1 VVCSIDPKEKMEQI
15 KVLIVDDEPLIRHAL
30 GTILA
35 TDQGIVTVFSAENG
49 KQAVDYCSENEIDV
63 VLMDLQMPIMDGVS
77 ATRAIKSRKDSPAV
91 LAITAFSSDEYLV
104 PVLTAG
110 ASGYLVKDSEPGEII
125 NAVHAVHQGTTA
137 ISPSVS
143 SDLISAVREAY
154 TDNTQAVEDLIY
166 DLGIT
171 NREIQILKLLAQGLN
186 NTEISKTLGITETTV
201 KTHMAKIFAKL
212 DVRDRVQALVA
223 AARMGIVEIPK
234 D

>member
-1 VVCSIDPKEKMEQI
+1 MEKI

-30 GTILA
+30 ETILA
-35 TDQGIVTVFSAENG
+35 TAHGIAMVNSAENG
-49 KQAVDYCSENEIDV
+49 QAAVDYCKDNHVDV

-77 ATRAIKSRKDSPAV
+77 ATKIIKSVQDSPSV

-110 ASGYLVKDSEPGEII
+110 ASGYLVKDSEPDEII
-125 NAVHAVHQGTTA
+125 RAIHAVHQGTAA

-143 SDLISAVREAY
+143 SDLVSAVREAY
-154 TDNTQAVEDLIY
+154 RDNSGDIQELVY

-171 NREIQILKLLAQGLN
+171 NREFEILKLLAKGLN
-186 NTEISKTLGITETTV
+186 NPEISKTLAISETTV
-201 KTHMAKIFAKL
+201 KTHMAKIFVKL

-223 AARMGIVEIPK
+223 ATRMGLIEIPR

>member
-1 VVCSIDPKEKMEQI
+1 MEKI

-35 TDQGIVTVFSAENG
+35 TDSGIVTVNSVENG
-49 KQAVDYCSENEIDV
+49 LAAVDYCKEHQVDV

-77 ATRAIKSRKDSPAV
+77 ATKAIKSVEDSPSV

-104 PVLTAG
+104 PVLSAG
-110 ASGYLVKDSEPGEII
+110 ASGYLVKDSEPDEII
-125 NAVHAVHQGTTA
+125 RAVHAVHQGTAA

-143 SDLISAVREAY
+143 SDLVSAVREAY
-154 TDNTQAVEDLIY
+154 RDNSQDIQDLAY

-171 NREIQILKLLAQGLN
+171 NREFEILKLLARGLN
-186 NTEISKTLGITETTV
+186 NTEISRTLAISETTV
-201 KTHMAKIFAKL
+201 KTHMAKIFVKL

-223 AARMGIVEIPK
+223 AARMGLIEIPK

>member
-1 VVCSIDPKEKMEQI
+1 MEKI

-35 TDQGIVTVFSAENG
+35 IDSGIVTVNSVENG
-49 KQAVDYCSENEIDV
+49 RAAVEYCKDHQVDV

-77 ATRAIKSRKDSPAV
+77 ATKAIKSVEDSPSV

-104 PVLTAG
+104 PVLSAG
-110 ASGYLVKDSEPGEII
+110 ASGYLVKDSEPDEII
-125 NAVHAVHQGTTA
+125 RAVHAVHQGTAA

-143 SDLISAVREAY
+143 SDLVSAVREAY
-154 TDNTQAVEDLIY
+154 RDNSQDIQDLAY

-171 NREIQILKLLAQGLN
+171 NREFEILKLLARGLN
-186 NTEISKTLGITETTV
+186 NTEISRTLAISETTV
-201 KTHMAKIFAKL
+201 KTHMAKIFVKL

-223 AARMGIVEIPK
+223 AARMGLIEIPK

>member
-1 VVCSIDPKEKMEQI
+1 VEKI

-35 TDQGIVTVFSAENG
+35 IDSGIVTVNSVENG
-49 KQAVDYCSENEIDV
+49 RAAVDYCKEHQVDV

-77 ATRAIKSRKDSPAV
+77 ATKAIKSVEDSPSV

-110 ASGYLVKDSEPGEII
+110 ASGYLVKDSEPDEII
-125 NAVHAVHQGTTA
+125 RAVHAVHQGTAA

-143 SDLISAVREAY
+143 SDLVSAVREAY
-154 TDNTQAVEDLIY
+154 RDNSQDIQDLAY

-171 NREIQILKLLAQGLN
+171 NREFEILKLLARGLN
-186 NTEISKTLGITETTV
+186 NTEISRTLAISETTV
-201 KTHMAKIFAKL
+201 KTHMAKIFVKL

-223 AARMGIVEIPK
+223 AARMGLIEIPK

>member
-1 VVCSIDPKEKMEQI
+1 MEQI

-49 KQAVDYCSENEIDV
+49 KQAVDYCSENEINV

-125 NAVHAVHQGTTA
+125 NAVHAVHQGTAA

-201 KTHMAKIFAKL
+201 KTHMAKIFVKL

-223 AARMGIVEIPK
+223 AARTGIVEIPK

>member
-1 VVCSIDPKEKMEQI
+1 MEQI

-35 TDQGIVTVFSAENG
+35 TAHGIAMVNSVENG
-49 KQAVDYCSENEIDV
+49 QAAVDYCKDNHVDV

-77 ATRAIKSRKDSPAV
+77 ATKIIKSVQDSPSV

-110 ASGYLVKDSEPGEII
+110 ASGYLVKDSEPDEII
-125 NAVHAVHQGTTA
+125 RAIHAVHQGTAA

-143 SDLISAVREAY
+143 SDLVSAVREAY
-154 TDNTQAVEDLIY
+154 RDNSGDIQELVY

-171 NREIQILKLLAQGLN
+171 NREFEILKLLAKGLN
-186 NTEISKTLGITETTV
+186 NPEISKTLAISETTV
-201 KTHMAKIFAKL
+201 KTHMAKIFVKL

-223 AARMGIVEIPK
+223 ATRMGLIEIPR

>member
-1 VVCSIDPKEKMEQI
+1 MEKI
-15 KVLIVDDEPLIRHAL
+15 KVLVVDDEPLIRHAL

-35 TDQGIVTVFSAENG
+35 IDSGIVTVNSVENG
-49 KQAVDYCSENEIDV
+49 RAAVEYCKDHQVDV

-77 ATRAIKSRKDSPAV
+77 ATKAIKSVEDSPSV

-104 PVLTAG
+104 PVLSAG
-110 ASGYLVKDSEPGEII
+110 ASGYLVKDSEPDEII
-125 NAVHAVHQGTTA
+125 RAVHAVHQGTAA

-143 SDLISAVREAY
+143 SDLVSAVREAY
-154 TDNTQAVEDLIY
+154 RDNSQDIQDLAY

-171 NREIQILKLLAQGLN
+171 NREFEILKLLARGLN
-186 NTEISKTLGITETTV
+186 NTEISRTLAISETTV
-201 KTHMAKIFAKL
+201 KTHMAKIFVKL

-223 AARMGIVEIPK
+223 AARMGLIEIPK

>member
-1 VVCSIDPKEKMEQI
+1 MEQI

-35 TDQGIVTVFSAENG
+35 TDQGIATVFSAENG

-77 ATRAIKSRKDSPAV
+77 ATLAIKSRKDSPAV
-91 LAITAFSSDEYLV
+91 LAITAFSSDDYLV

-125 NAVHAVHQGTTA
+125 NAVHAVHQGTAA

-201 KTHMAKIFAKL
+201 KTHMAKIFVKL

>member
-1 VVCSIDPKEKMEQI
+1 MVCNIDPKEKMEQI

-35 TDQGIVTVFSAENG
+35 TDHGIVTVFSAENG
-49 KQAVDYCSENEIDV
+49 KQAVEYCSDNAVDV

-77 ATRAIKSRKDSPAV
+77 ATHAIKSIKDSPAV

-125 NAVHAVHQGTTA
+125 NAVHAVHQGTAA

-154 TDNTQAVEDLIY
+154 ADNSQAVEDLIY

-171 NREIQILKLLAQGLN
+171 NREIQILKLLAKGLN

-234 D
+234 H

>member
-1 VVCSIDPKEKMEQI
+1 MEKI

-35 TDQGIVTVFSAENG
+35 TAHGIAMVNSVENG
-49 KQAVDYCSENEIDV
+49 QAAVDYCKDNHVDV

-77 ATRAIKSRKDSPAV
+77 ATKIIKSVEDSPSV

-110 ASGYLVKDSEPGEII
+110 ASGYLVKDSEPDEII
-125 NAVHAVHQGTTA
+125 RAIHAVHQGTAA

-143 SDLISAVREAY
+143 SDLVSAVREAY
-154 TDNTQAVEDLIY
+154 RDNSGDIQELVY

-171 NREIQILKLLAQGLN
+171 NREFEILKLLAKGLN
-186 NTEISKTLGITETTV
+186 NPEISKTLAISETTV
-201 KTHMAKIFAKL
+201 KTHMAKIFVKL

-223 AARMGIVEIPK
+223 ATRMGLIEIPR

>member
-1 VVCSIDPKEKMEQI
+1 MEQI

-104 PVLTAG
+104 PALTAG

-125 NAVHAVHQGTTA
+125 NAVHAVHQGTAA

-201 KTHMAKIFAKL
+201 KTHMAKIFVKL

-223 AARMGIVEIPK
+223 AARTGIVEIPK

>member
-1 VVCSIDPKEKMEQI
+1 MEQI

-125 NAVHAVHQGTTA
+125 NAVHAVHQGTAA

-154 TDNTQAVEDLIY
+154 IDNTQAVEDLIY

>member
-1 VVCSIDPKEKMEQI
+1 MEKI
-15 KVLIVDDEPLIRHAL
+15 KVLVVDDEPLIRHAL

-35 TDQGIVTVFSAENG
+35 IDSGIVTVNSVENG
-49 KQAVDYCSENEIDV
+49 RAAVEYCKDHQVDV

-77 ATRAIKSRKDSPAV
+77 ATKAIKSVEDSPSV

-104 PVLTAG
+104 PVLSAG
-110 ASGYLVKDSEPGEII
+110 ASGYLVKDSEPDEII
-125 NAVHAVHQGTTA
+125 RAVHAVHQGTAA

-143 SDLISAVREAY
+143 SDLVSAVREAY
-154 TDNTQAVEDLIY
+154 RDNSQDIQYLAY

-171 NREIQILKLLAQGLN
+171 NREFEILKLLARGLN
-186 NTEISKTLGITETTV
+186 NTEISRTLAISETTV
-201 KTHMAKIFAKL
+201 KTHMAKIFVKL

-223 AARMGIVEIPK
+223 AARMGLIEIPK

>member
-1 VVCSIDPKEKMEQI
+1 MVCSIDPKEIMEQI

-125 NAVHAVHQGTTA
+125 NAVHAVHQGTAA

-201 KTHMAKIFAKL
+201 KTHMAKIFVKL

>member
-1 VVCSIDPKEKMEQI
+1 MEKI

-35 TDQGIVTVFSAENG
+35 TDSGIVTVNSVENG
-49 KQAVDYCSENEIDV
+49 LAAVDYCKEHQVDV

-77 ATRAIKSRKDSPAV
+77 ATKAIKSVEDSPSV
-91 LAITAFSSDEYLV
+91 LAVTAFSSDEYLV
-104 PVLTAG
+104 PVLSAG
-110 ASGYLVKDSEPGEII
+110 ASGYLVKDSEPDEII
-125 NAVHAVHQGTTA
+125 RAVHAVHQGTAA

-143 SDLISAVREAY
+143 SDLVSAVREAY
-154 TDNTQAVEDLIY
+154 RDNSQDIQDLAY

-171 NREIQILKLLAQGLN
+171 NREFEILKLLARGLN
-186 NTEISKTLGITETTV
+186 NTEISRTLAISETTV
-201 KTHMAKIFAKL
+201 KTHMAKIFVKL

-223 AARMGIVEIPK
+223 AARMGLIEIPK

>member
-1 VVCSIDPKEKMEQI
+1 MEKI

-35 TDQGIVTVFSAENG
+35 TAHGIAMVNSVENG
-49 KQAVDYCSENEIDV
+49 QAAVDYCKDNHVDV

-77 ATRAIKSRKDSPAV
+77 ATKIIKSVQDSPSV

-110 ASGYLVKDSEPGEII
+110 ASGYLVKDSEPDEII
-125 NAVHAVHQGTTA
+125 RAIHAVHQGTAA

-154 TDNTQAVEDLIY
+154 RDNSGDIQELVY

-171 NREIQILKLLAQGLN
+171 NREFEILKLLAKGLN
-186 NTEISKTLGITETTV
+186 NPEISKTLAISETTV
-201 KTHMAKIFAKL
+201 KTHMAKIFVKL

-223 AARMGIVEIPK
+223 ATRMGLIEIPR

>member
-1 VVCSIDPKEKMEQI
+1 MEKI

-35 TDQGIVTVFSAENG
+35 TDSRIVTVTSVENG
-49 KQAVDYCSENEIDV
+49 LYAVDYCKEHQVDV

-77 ATRAIKSRKDSPAV
+77 ATKAIKSVEDSPSV

-104 PVLTAG
+104 PVLSAG
-110 ASGYLVKDSEPGEII
+110 ASGYLVKDSEPDEII
-125 NAVHAVHQGTTA
+125 RAVHAVHQGTAA

-143 SDLISAVREAY
+143 SDLVSAVREAY
-154 TDNTQAVEDLIY
+154 RDNSQDIQDLAY

-171 NREIQILKLLAQGLN
+171 NREFEILKLLARGLN
-186 NTEISKTLGITETTV
+186 NTEISRTLAISETTV
-201 KTHMAKIFAKL
+201 KTHMAKIFVKL

-223 AARMGIVEIPK
+223 AARMGLIEIPK

>member
-1 VVCSIDPKEKMEQI
+1 MEKI

-35 TDQGIVTVFSAENG
+35 TAHGIAMVNSVENG
-49 KQAVDYCSENEIDV
+49 QAAVDYCKDNHVDV

-77 ATRAIKSRKDSPAV
+77 ATKIIKSVQDSPSV

-104 PVLTAG
+104 PVLSAG
-110 ASGYLVKDSEPGEII
+110 ASGYLVKDSEPDEII
-125 NAVHAVHQGTTA
+125 RAIHAVHQGTAA

-143 SDLISAVREAY
+143 SDLVSAVREAY
-154 TDNTQAVEDLIY
+154 RDNSGDIQELVY

-171 NREIQILKLLAQGLN
+171 NREFEILKLLAKGLN
-186 NTEISKTLGITETTV
+186 NPEISKTLAISETTV
-201 KTHMAKIFAKL
+201 KTHMAKIFVKL

-223 AARMGIVEIPK
+223 ATRMGLIEIPR

>member
-1 VVCSIDPKEKMEQI
+1 MEQI

-30 GTILA
+30 STILA
-35 TDQGIVTVFSAENG
+35 TDHGIVTVFSAENG
-49 KQAVDYCSENEIDV
+49 KQAIEYCSDHEVDV

-77 ATRAIKSRKDSPAV
+77 ATRAIKSHIDSPAI
-91 LAITAFSSDEYLV
+91 LAITAFSSDEYLI

-110 ASGYLVKDSEPGEII
+110 ASGYLVKDSEPDEII
-125 NAVHAVHQGTTA
+125 NAVHAVHQGTAA

-143 SDLISAVREAY
+143 SDLITAVRNAY
-154 TDNTQAVEDLIY
+154 VDNSQTVEDLIY

-171 NREIQILKLLAQGLN
+171 SREIQILRLLAQGLN
-186 NTEISKTLGITETTV
+186 NPEISKTLGITETTV

-212 DVRDRVQALVA
+212 EVRDRVQALVA
-223 AARMGIVEIPK
+223 AARMGIVEIHK

>member
-1 VVCSIDPKEKMEQI
+1 MEQI

-77 ATRAIKSRKDSPAV
+77 ATRAIKSRKDSPSV

-125 NAVHAVHQGTTA
+125 NAVHAVHQGTAA

-201 KTHMAKIFAKL
+201 KTHMAKIFVKL

>member
-1 VVCSIDPKEKMEQI
+1 MEKI

-35 TDQGIVTVFSAENG
+35 TAHGIAMVNSVENG
-49 KQAVDYCSENEIDV
+49 QAAVDYCKDNHVDV
-63 VLMDLQMPIMDGVS
+63 VLMDLQMPTMDGVS
-77 ATRAIKSRKDSPAV
+77 ATKIIKSVQDSPSV

-104 PVLTAG
+104 PVLSAG
-110 ASGYLVKDSEPGEII
+110 ASGYLVKDSEPDEII
-125 NAVHAVHQGTTA
+125 RAIHAVHQGTAA

-143 SDLISAVREAY
+143 SDLVSAVREAY
-154 TDNTQAVEDLIY
+154 RDNSGDIQELVY

-171 NREIQILKLLAQGLN
+171 NREFEILKLLAKGLN
-186 NTEISKTLGITETTV
+186 NPEISKTLAISETTV
-201 KTHMAKIFAKL
+201 KTHMAKIFVKL

-223 AARMGIVEIPK
+223 ATRMGLIEIPR

>member
-1 VVCSIDPKEKMEQI
+1 MEKI

-30 GTILA
+30 ETILA
-35 TDQGIVTVFSAENG
+35 TAHGIAMVNSVENG
-49 KQAVDYCSENEIDV
+49 QAAVDYCKDNHVDV

-77 ATRAIKSRKDSPAV
+77 ATKIIKSVQDSPSV

-110 ASGYLVKDSEPGEII
+110 ASGYLVKDSEPDEII
-125 NAVHAVHQGTTA
+125 RAIHAVHQGTAA

-143 SDLISAVREAY
+143 SDLVSAVREAY
-154 TDNTQAVEDLIY
+154 RDNSGDIQELVY

-171 NREIQILKLLAQGLN
+171 NREFEILKLLAKGLN
-186 NTEISKTLGITETTV
+186 NPEISKTLAISETTV
-201 KTHMAKIFAKL
+201 KTHMAKIFVKL

-223 AARMGIVEIPK
+223 ATRMGLIEIPR

>member
-1 VVCSIDPKEKMEQI
+1 MEQI

-35 TDQGIVTVFSAENG
+35 TDSEIVTVNSVENG
-49 KQAVDYCSENEIDV
+49 QAAVDYCKDHQVDV

-77 ATRAIKSRKDSPAV
+77 ATKAIKSVEDSPSV

-104 PVLTAG
+104 PVLSAG
-110 ASGYLVKDSEPGEII
+110 ASGYLVKDSEPDEII
-125 NAVHAVHQGTTA
+125 RAVHAVHQGTAA

-143 SDLISAVREAY
+143 SDLVSAVREAY
-154 TDNTQAVEDLIY
+154 RDNSQDIQDLAY

-171 NREIQILKLLAQGLN
+171 NREFEILKLLARGLN
-186 NTEISKTLGITETTV
+186 NTEISRTLAISETTV
-201 KTHMAKIFAKL
+201 KTHMAKIFVKL

-223 AARMGIVEIPK
+223 AARMGLIEIPK

>member
-1 VVCSIDPKEKMEQI
+1 MEQI

-35 TDQGIVTVFSAENG
+35 TDHGIVTVNSVENG
-49 KQAVDYCSENEIDV
+49 REAVDYCRDNDIDV

-77 ATRAIKSRKDSPAV
+77 ATRAIKSAEDSPSI

-125 NAVHAVHQGTTA
+125 RAVHAIHQGTAA

-143 SDLISAVREAY
+143 SDLISAVRNAY
-154 TDNTQAVEDLIY
+154 RDTSQEVEDLIY

-186 NTEISKTLGITETTV
+186 NTEISRTLAISETTV
-201 KTHMAKIFAKL
+201 KSHMAKIFFKL

>member
-1 VVCSIDPKEKMEQI
+1 MEKI

-35 TDQGIVTVFSAENG
+35 TDSGIVTVNSVENG
-49 KQAVDYCSENEIDV
+49 QAAVEYCRDHQVDV

-77 ATRAIKSRKDSPAV
+77 ATKAIKSVEDSPSV

-110 ASGYLVKDSEPGEII
+110 ASGYLVKDSEPDEII
-125 NAVHAVHQGTTA
+125 RAVHAVHQGTAA

-143 SDLISAVREAY
+143 SDLVSAVREAY
-154 TDNTQAVEDLIY
+154 RDNSQDIQDLAY

-171 NREIQILKLLAQGLN
+171 NREFEILKLLARGLN
-186 NTEISKTLGITETTV
+186 NTEISRTLAISETTV
-201 KTHMAKIFAKL
+201 KTHMAKIFVKL

-223 AARMGIVEIPK
+223 AARIGLIEIQK

>member
-1 VVCSIDPKEKMEQI
+1 MEKI

-35 TDQGIVTVFSAENG
+35 TDSGIVTVNSVENG
-49 KQAVDYCSENEIDV
+49 LAAVDYCKEHQVDV

-77 ATRAIKSRKDSPAV
+77 ATKAIKSVEDSPSV

-110 ASGYLVKDSEPGEII
+110 ASGYLVKDSEPDEII
-125 NAVHAVHQGTTA
+125 RAVHAVHQGTAA

-143 SDLISAVREAY
+143 SDLVSAVREAY
-154 TDNTQAVEDLIY
+154 RDNSQDIQDLAY

-171 NREIQILKLLAQGLN
+171 NREFEILKLLARGLN
-186 NTEISKTLGITETTV
+186 NTEISRTLAISETTV
-201 KTHMAKIFAKL
+201 KTHMAKIFVKL

-223 AARMGIVEIPK
+223 AARMGLIEIPK

>member
-1 VVCSIDPKEKMEQI
+1 MEKI

-35 TDQGIVTVFSAENG
+35 TAHGIAMVNSVENG
-49 KQAVDYCSENEIDV
+49 QAAVDYCKDNHVDV

-77 ATRAIKSRKDSPAV
+77 ATKIIKSVQDSPSV

-125 NAVHAVHQGTTA
+125 RAIHAVHQGTAA

-143 SDLISAVREAY
+143 SDLVSAVREAY
-154 TDNTQAVEDLIY
+154 RDNSGDIQELVY

-171 NREIQILKLLAQGLN
+171 NREFEILKLLAKGLN
-186 NTEISKTLGITETTV
+186 NPEISKTLAISETTV
-201 KTHMAKIFAKL
+201 KTHMAKIFVKL

-223 AARMGIVEIPK
+223 ATRMGLIEIPR